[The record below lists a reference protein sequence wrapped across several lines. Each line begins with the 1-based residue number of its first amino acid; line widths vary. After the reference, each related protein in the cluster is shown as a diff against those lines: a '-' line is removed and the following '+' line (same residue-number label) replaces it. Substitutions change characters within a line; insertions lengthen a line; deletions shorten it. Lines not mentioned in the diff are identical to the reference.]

1 MQTLA
6 KLAFNAHFQFANI
19 AAAFHFVIDVI
30 HPHAVAA
37 GVVDP
42 VGFHKRLEGAVFA
55 VIHGVMPLDICLH
68 TQARLQITVRFIHDP
83 GAIFLNVCIGLHV
96 HPGDLGFRLQPVAVP
111 TVAALSETEGVTGF
125 HRGGDTVRVILFRRQ
140 SLSGDVVVEPVVEH
154 PGIDIR
160 ARFIGVVG
168 IPCAVQTGAVA
179 ADFPAR
185 AVSGETGMAAALA
198 VGVTGHQ
205 TQMPAIQAVGA
216 PLRNVAAQLHHIA
229 VALGAYLPGTVLEAV
244 MSADVAHP
252 QTGHLLLAG

>member
-30 HPHAVAA
+30 HPHAVVA

-55 VIHGVMPLDICLH
+55 IIHGVMPLDICLH
-68 TQARLQITVRFIHDP
+68 TQARLQIAVGFIHDP

-96 HPGDLGFRLQPVAVP
+96 HPGDLGFRLHVQRVTFAEFSQFPGVAR
-111 TVAALSETEGVTGF
+111 F
-125 HRGGDTVRVILFRRQ
+125 DRGGDTVRVILFRRQ
-140 SLSGDVVVEPVVEH
+140 SLSGDGVVEPVVEH

-185 AVSGETGMAAALA
+185 GVSGETGMAAALA

-216 PLRNVAAQLHHIA
+216 PLRNVAAQLHHIT
-229 VALGAYLPGTVLEAV
+229 VALGAYLPGAVLEAV